1 MYLFEKSR
9 TIGGLTEVCGCLVF
23 QFITE
28 RQNMSGSGVVDRE
41 KNNNNNISQNGE
53 FIMDFC
59 R

>member
-23 QFITE
+23 QFTIE

-41 KNNNNNISQNGE
+41 KKKNISQKGE